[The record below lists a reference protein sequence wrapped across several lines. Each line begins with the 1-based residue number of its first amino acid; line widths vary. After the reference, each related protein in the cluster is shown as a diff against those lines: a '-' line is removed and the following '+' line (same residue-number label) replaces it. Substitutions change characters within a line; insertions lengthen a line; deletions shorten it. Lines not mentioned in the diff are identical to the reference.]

1 MEFKLTE
8 REQDVLKKMASL
20 GNVYQPLRNEATSLS
35 AVGLVEA
42 DGNGGFRLT
51 ADGRKYLRD
60 FDMGY
65 AGN

>member
-8 REQDVLKKMASL
+8 RERDALGKLASL
-20 GNVYQPLRNEATSLS
+20 GNAYQPLHNEATSLL

-42 DGNGGFRLT
+42 DGNGGVRLT
-51 ADGRKYLRD
+51 TDGRKYLRD
-60 FDMGY
+60 LDMGY